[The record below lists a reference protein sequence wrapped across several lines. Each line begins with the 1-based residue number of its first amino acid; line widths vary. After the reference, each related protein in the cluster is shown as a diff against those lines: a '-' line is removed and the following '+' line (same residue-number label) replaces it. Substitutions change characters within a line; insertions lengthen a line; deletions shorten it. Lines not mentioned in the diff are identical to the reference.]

1 MAADDCGCTY
11 GQHDP
16 HNPACDQAI
25 LDGTAT
31 PVYAEAPIAEHRIVH
46 VDATDPDAYLGR
58 CTGCDELVQGRSA
71 ADALVLHLT
80 AVRAK

>member
-1 MAADDCGCTY
+1 MADCTCTY

-16 HNPACDQAI
+16 RNPRCDQAI

-31 PVYAEAPIAEHRIVH
+31 PEYAEAPIAEHRIVH

-58 CTGCDELVQGRSA
+58 CTGCDVLVQGRDA
-71 ADALVLHLT
+71 ADALALHLLD
-80 AVRAK
+80 VRGVS